1 MSAVPALPPTLP
13 LSARLRATAAP
24 PIPAARRWAA
34 AYDGGA
40 GPLLDLTQAVPGYP
54 PPPTL
59 LARLAEAAGDAS
71 SATYGPIEG
80 DEALREALAADVAAT
95 YAAAVTAED
104 VVITAGCN
112 LAFSLAM
119 PVMAGSGE
127 AVMLPTPW
135 YFNHRMALEIAGI
148 GAVPLPCEAADG
160 FVPDPDRAAALLEAN
175 PQVRAL
181 VLITPNNPTGAIIPP
196 ETLARFATLCRARG
210 VWLVL
215 DETYRDFL
223 PGQKAPHGLFADPSW
238 RDGIVQLYS
247 FSKSYCV
254 PGHRLGAIL
263 AGPGFRSELAKSVD
277 TLQICPPR
285 AAQKAV
291 AWAVPALREW
301 REGNRDLMGR
311 RAAAFARLMAP
322 IGHRWHVD
330 ALGGYFAY
338 LRLPDGAPDAL
349 EAAELLASRHG
360 LLTLPGP
367 FFGPGQERH
376 LRLAF
381 ANAPEE
387 ALADLPARLS
397 GLG

>member
-1 MSAVPALPPTLP
+1 MSAVPTLPTTLP

-54 PPPTL
+54 PPPAL
-59 LARLAEAAGDAS
+59 LARLAEAAGEAS

-119 PVMAGSGE
+119 PVMAGNGE

-148 GAVPLPCEAADG
+148 GAVPLPCAAADG
-160 FVPDPDRAAALLEAN
+160 LVPDPDRAAALLEAN

-223 PGQKAPHGLFADPSW
+223 PGREAPHGLLADPSW

-263 AGPGFRSELAKSVD
+263 AGPGFRAELAKSVD

-338 LRLPDGAPDAL
+338 LRLPDGAPDAP
-349 EAAELLASRHG
+349 EAAEILASRHG

-397 GLG
+397 GLD

>member
-1 MSAVPALPPTLP
+1 MSATATLP

-34 AYDGGA
+34 AYGGAA

-54 PPPTL
+54 PPPAL
-59 LARLAEAAGDAS
+59 LARLAEAAGEAS

-80 DEALREALAADVAAT
+80 DAALREALAADVAAT

-148 GAVPLPCEAADG
+148 GAVPLPCDAADG
-160 FVPDPDRAAALLEAN
+160 FLPDPDRAAALLDAN

-196 ETLARFATLCRARG
+196 ARLERFAALCRERR

-223 PGQKAPHGLFADPSW
+223 PGREAPHGLFADPSW

-263 AGPGFRSELAKSVD
+263 AGPGFRAELAKSVD

-291 AWAVPALREW
+291 AWAVPALRDW
-301 REGNRDLMGR
+301 REGNRGLMGR

-322 IGHRWHVD
+322 IGHRWRVD

-349 EAAELLASRHG
+349 EAAEILASRHG

-381 ANAPEE
+381 ANAAEE

>member
-1 MSAVPALPPTLP
+1 MSAATALPLALP

-34 AYDGGA
+34 AYDGAA

-54 PPPTL
+54 PPPAL
-59 LARLAEAAGDAS
+59 LARLAEAAGEAS

-80 DEALREALAADVAAT
+80 DAALREALAADIAAT
-95 YAAAVTAED
+95 YAAPVTAED

-148 GAVPLPCEAADG
+148 DAVPLPCEAGDG
-160 FVPDPDRAAALLEAN
+160 FVPDPDRAASLLDAN

-196 ETLARFATLCRARG
+196 ETLARFAALCRARG

-223 PGQKAPHGLFADPSW
+223 PGKEAPHGLFADPSW

-263 AGPGFRSELAKSVD
+263 AGPGFRTELAKSVD

-322 IGHRWHVD
+322 IGHRWRVD

-338 LRLPDGAPDAL
+338 LRLPEGAPDAL
-349 EAAELLASRHG
+349 EAAETLASRHG